1 MAQDYPTQQ
10 IIQYIYR
17 ELPALDHLETEY
29 AVEHDA
35 VWRKEYRW
43 LKAMFSILPRVQ
55 FFPKK
60 KVVNSILEYSRTG
73 A

>member
-1 MAQDYPTQQ
+1 MTQDYPTQQ
-10 IIQYIYR
+10 ILQYIYR

-29 AVEHDA
+29 AIETEPS
-35 VWRKEYRW
+35 WRKEYKW
-43 LKAMFSILPRVQ
+43 LKAMVDLLPRVK

-60 KVVNSILEYSRTG
+60 KVVDSILEYSKTP